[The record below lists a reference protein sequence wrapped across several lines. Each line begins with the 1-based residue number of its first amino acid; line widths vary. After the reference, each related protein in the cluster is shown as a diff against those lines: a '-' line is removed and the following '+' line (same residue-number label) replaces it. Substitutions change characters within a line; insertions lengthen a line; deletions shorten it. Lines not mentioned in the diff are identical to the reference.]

1 MGTGALFGNIDLAQI
16 TLYVFW
22 AFFAGLLFYIRRE
35 DRREGYPLE
44 NDVTG
49 RVENAGM
56 IFIPPPKTF
65 HLPHG
70 GTAQAP
76 DNKRETRPLA
86 LKRLGPWPGSPSE
99 PTGNPLLDGVGPG
112 AWAERADVPDLTAE
126 GAAKIVPLR
135 VAKDFHIAAQDPSP
149 IGYRVIGAD
158 RKQAGVVTGVW
169 VDKSES
175 VLRFYEVETGPTDA
189 RRVVLLPV
197 NFASV
202 DKRHERIYVHAILS
216 TQFVHVPATKSA
228 EQITLL
234 EEEKIYGYY
243 GGGQLYATAR
253 RAEPML

>member
-76 DNKRETRPLA
+76 DN
-86 LKRLGPWPGSPSE
+86 
-99 PTGNPLLDGVGPG
+99 
-112 AWAERADVPDLTAE
+112 
-126 GAAKIVPLR
+126 
-135 VAKDFHIAAQDPSP
+135 
-149 IGYRVIGAD
+149 
-158 RKQAGVVTGVW
+158 
-169 VDKSES
+169 
-175 VLRFYEVETGPTDA
+175 
-189 RRVVLLPV
+189 
-197 NFASV
+197 
-202 DKRHERIYVHAILS
+202 
-216 TQFVHVPATKSA
+216 
-228 EQITLL
+228 
-234 EEEKIYGYY
+234 
-243 GGGQLYATAR
+243 
-253 RAEPML
+253 